1 MTLLHANSFAKFAV
15 AAMIAAGVSA
25 LAIAQEADPQDAGDE
40 EEEVI
45 EEIVVYGG
53 GRPDDPV
60 DVNAL
65 YEDMMREMLMT
76 DMERLRV
83 LEEDQAWRNSD
94 DKTTTETGRI
104 KWGYSPQDDLRFNR
118 QSELS
123 DVQFITTK
131 PATVFSF
138 EF

>member
-1 MTLLHANSFAKFAV
+1 MTLMRAKYPGKFAV
-15 AAMIAAGVSA
+15 AVTIAACISA
-25 LAIAQEADPQDAGDE
+25 LAIAQEADQQTDGDE
-40 EEEVI
+40 EEEAI

-60 DVNAL
+60 DVDAL

-76 DMERLRV
+76 DMERLQV
-83 LEEDQAWRNSD
+83 LEEEQEWRNSD
-94 DKTTTETGRI
+94 ERTTTDTGRI